1 MQGIHDLGAPQ
12 RQEAVAGA
20 LATNRLSNQDSSNKI
35 LYIVRVEDPT
45 IKAKCRTYVALK
57 YTEFPYGVEIVG
69 YETNLQTQTKLTN
82 YSGALEHAKNSKKVK
97 IINKR
102 IPWARILDVENKSY
116 NK

>member
-1 MQGIHDLGAPQ
+1 MPRDEFGPPKI
-12 RQEAVAGA
+12 QEAVASA
-20 LATNRLSNQDSSNKI
+20 LATSKLSGKNSTNKI

-45 IKAKCRTYVALK
+45 IKAKLRSYVVLK
-57 YTEFPYGVEIVG
+57 YTEFAFGIDLVG
-69 YETNLQTQTKLTN
+69 YETSPQTQTKLTS
-82 YSGALEHAKNSKKVK
+82 YSSALEHANKSGKVK